1 MRVRVTVP
9 IEKSSV
15 LGMYC
20 ALKLEASSNVP
31 VPDVVHIIEV
41 VWLVDAVDKEIAELP
56 SHISRSRPASTI
68 GAGEKITS
76 IESVAS

>member
-1 MRVRVTVP
+1 
-9 IEKSSV
+9 
-15 LGMYC
+15 MYC

-68 GAGEKITS
+68 GSGEKITS